1 MKFHEALRKAVRQ
14 FGINVLQEHRLM
26 SVLADYKAFDD
37 YPAVKE
43 VMKAVFSEG
52 IGKELCRLASDG
64 SDAECLRY
72 ADDMKESLVRNSSF
86 REEFAEY
93 AAESLLFALG
103 LQSSASEPSD
113 HGFQAVRRNNEP
125 ELAGDSLRRRK
136 EAQAKPEASPR
147 QKEVSAS
154 AKPVQD
160 DPESLFR
167 LGEKY
172 YYGTG
177 VSQDYKEAAYCY
189 RQAAE
194 KGHARAAEQLGY
206 MYRDGLGVDR
216 RWSEA
221 QKWFRKWHDDATR
234 VDLESAGSKHNT
246 VCIDAAANEFFLRGE
261 DYYYGR
267 GVGQDYKE
275 AAYFYRQAAEKG
287 HARAAEQLGYMYRDG
302 LGVERSWSEAQKW
315 FQKGR
320 TD

>member
-113 HGFQAVRRNNEP
+113 HGF
-125 ELAGDSLRRRK
+125 
-136 EAQAKPEASPR
+136 
-147 QKEVSAS
+147 
-154 AKPVQD
+154 
-160 DPESLFR
+160 
-167 LGEKY
+167 
-172 YYGTG
+172 
-177 VSQDYKEAAYCY
+177 
-189 RQAAE
+189 
-194 KGHARAAEQLGY
+194 
-206 MYRDGLGVDR
+206 
-216 RWSEA
+216 
-221 QKWFRKWHDDATR
+221 
-234 VDLESAGSKHNT
+234 
-246 VCIDAAANEFFLRGE
+246 
-261 DYYYGR
+261 
-267 GVGQDYKE
+267 
-275 AAYFYRQAAEKG
+275 
-287 HARAAEQLGYMYRDG
+287 
-302 LGVERSWSEAQKW
+302 
-315 FQKGR
+315 
-320 TD
+320 